1 MGLKTGRELGMF
13 RRHWEA
19 YPIDLIDEHKLPTG
33 DTSFIP
39 PSCRPEI
46 KPVLGL
52 GKFHRTVLIEM
63 NDNVTPVRVLSRR
76 YPIALHS
83 RIYKIIMNM
92 VARDVTVLRQ

>member
-52 GKFHRTVLIEM
+52 GKFHRTVSIEM
-63 NDNVTPVRVLSRR
+63 SDNVTPSGFSLVDIPLPFTHEFMR
-76 YPIALHS
+76 H
-83 RIYKIIMNM
+83 
-92 VARDVTVLRQ
+92 